1 MFALTVT
8 PDQRLKKNRITCMSK
23 DPTIAGILMVGSC
36 EVVSSTRPSD
46 RDVRTACTNGRDE
59 WYSEEFMAKLTD
71 AELRFVVMHEGYH
84 KAFRHLI
91 TWAHLWAI
99 CPDTANRS
107 MDYYIN
113 VKLYDTYIKLSGGA
127 TDHTFIKMPSMV
139 LFDEQ
144 YRGWDTAKIF
154 WHIYK
159 KKKEREEEEGEED
172 GEGGDGGT
180 GGNGGTGDDD
190 GSFDEHDWEGA
201 KDMSDQE
208 KKDLEKE
215 IDDAVRQG
223 ELAAGKDG
231 TGGDRD
237 FDELLQPQVNWREAT
252 REFIVDLF
260 TGNDF
265 ATYRRPN
272 RRFMSAGVYLPSGI
286 SEKIGELAILIDT
299 SGSTYAP
306 NVLPA
311 FMGELQSIAQTVN
324 PSRVHII
331 YWDTK
336 VCGAEVY
343 EEHELDT
350 IISSTEVEGGGGTD
364 ITCVNEY
371 MTKNNIKP
379 QASIV
384 LTDGYLFGGW
394 GTWDHPLLWCI
405 IDNKG
410 AKPTHGKA
418 LHITASTM

>member
-99 CPDTANRS
+99 CPDTANRA

-113 VKLYDTYIKLSGGA
+113 IKLYDTYIKLSGGA

-223 ELAAGKDG
+223 ELA
-231 TGGDRD
+231 
-237 FDELLQPQVNWREAT
+237 
-252 REFIVDLF
+252 
-260 TGNDF
+260 
-265 ATYRRPN
+265 
-272 RRFMSAGVYLPSGI
+272 
-286 SEKIGELAILIDT
+286 ILIDT

-350 IISSTEVEGGGGTD
+350 IISSTEVKGGGGTD

-371 MTKNNIKP
+371 MTKHNIKP

>member
-1 MFALTVT
+1 M
-8 PDQRLKKNRITCMSK
+8 K
-23 DPTIAGILMVGSC
+23 
-36 EVVSSTRPSD
+36 
-46 RDVRTACTNGRDE
+46 VR
-59 WYSEEFMAKLTD
+59 
-71 AELRFVVMHEGYH
+71 
-84 KAFRHLI
+84 
-91 TWAHLWAI
+91 
-99 CPDTANRS
+99 
-107 MDYYIN
+107 
-113 VKLYDTYIKLSGGA
+113 
-127 TDHTFIKMPSMV
+127 
-139 LFDEQ
+139 
-144 YRGWDTAKIF
+144 
-154 WHIYK
+154 
-159 KKKEREEEEGEED
+159 
-172 GEGGDGGT
+172 GGDGGT

-336 VCGAEVY
+336 VCGAEIY

-350 IISSTEVEGGGGTD
+350 IISSTEVKGGGGTD

-371 MTKNNIKP
+371 MTKHNIKP